1 MRVINSTFSQ
11 ARTGAAEGSRSFCR
25 ALLMVSLR
33 RQLKYCWAFVVANVC
48 KHVSLSPS
56 PRSLPAACLP
66 ACLLSCLLLRQR
78 SVSINPFKI
87 AHRRPRVRIR
97 VRVRVSSVSSVC
109 HSGQWELWLL
119 SARIYRE

>member
-1 MRVINSTFSQ
+1 MMRVINSTFSQ
-11 ARTGAAEGSRSFCR
+11 ARTAAAEGSRSFCR
-25 ALLMVSLR
+25 ALLMGSLR

-56 PRSLPAACLP
+56 PRSLPAACL
-66 ACLLSCLLLRQR
+66 LSCLLLRQR

-87 AHRRPRVRIR
+87 AHRRPRVRVR
-97 VRVRVSSVSSVC
+97 VRVRVSSVC